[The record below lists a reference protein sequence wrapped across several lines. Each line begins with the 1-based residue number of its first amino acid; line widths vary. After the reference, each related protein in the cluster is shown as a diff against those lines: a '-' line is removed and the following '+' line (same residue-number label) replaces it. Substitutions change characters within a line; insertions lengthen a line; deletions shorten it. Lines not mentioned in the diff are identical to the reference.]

1 MRTDAVPPDLD
12 RGPMG
17 FRIATVAVALAVVAA
32 VVGRITLQVLDLGYA
47 QRTWTPTM
55 AAILAVAI
63 ALRGRPIT
71 VVWARRAATTLTLTV
86 VALCLFFLVGHLT
99 GYQTPLMAG
108 VFPIG
113 AVDVSSLPF
122 EGRPAPT
129 TLVLTL
135 TVAVVVLLLDRA
147 SHAAVLTTA
156 ALITVMGSSAA
167 WVLMEVAFPNSFRI
181 EQYLQTSTGATTS
194 SSLMLVGLT
203 VAAALA
209 RPYRLPL
216 GPLLSTRL
224 WPVLVITVAMLI
236 LGTIVSQV
244 GYRLAL
250 EAGASVRSASGVAF
264 LLQGTAVIGL
274 VVLTVWFASV
284 QQRRSTEQAHLSA
297 SAEAFASVVYSSA
310 VAMAVLDRNGF
321 IQDVNTAYERLLG
334 RPADRVIGRHR
345 NEFLAPSAGSA
356 AEAPQTPGW
365 WTDLPAAGGT
375 HHERREFRHASG
387 RAVWADSTVAIAR
400 DPLRHGEDL
409 LLEQLVDVTGVMATE
424 QELAFRSSHD
434 ALTGQLTRH
443 EITEYIDH
451 TLAQSDRPILV
462 SIVGLDRFR
471 MVNEAYGHP
480 VGDAVLV
487 EVARRLAAAVAP
499 YGAVGRVAGD
509 EFAVIQPLPPGD
521 TDGAVRRSAEWLM
534 ASVEQ
539 DLTIS
544 GVIVRTGGSIGVEV
558 GTPGDRG
565 TELLTNAS
573 AALTQA
579 KRDGGRRWQSFDTT
593 FDGHARERLL
603 LLTQLRTGMR
613 DAPDEQFQ
621 TWFQP
626 IVSLTTM
633 ETVGYEALI
642 RWHHPERGVVPA
654 GLWIEAAETDL
665 PLIHRIGLIT
675 ARQSAAFA
683 AGLPTGQRV
692 SVNVSGAHLSS
703 RDFPEFAERILDA
716 HRRDPGRLVLEL
728 TETTLATVHGPSRSR
743 LHQLVDAGVGLW
755 GDDFGTGYSSVAH
768 LRDLPLTGL
777 KLDKSFTAGLDD
789 PASTSYRIADGL
801 SGLAHG
807 LGLETVAEGI
817 ETPQQARRVAAAG
830 WELGQGW
837 LFGRP
842 NPPEHWAQPATA
854 GNEVRRGSQDST

>member
-1 MRTDAVPPDLD
+1 MPRNLD
-12 RGPMG
+12 RGPRG
-17 FRIATVAVALAVVAA
+17 FRIATQVVAWSVVAA
-32 VVGRITLQVLDLGYA
+32 AVGRVTLQVLDLGYA
-47 QRTWTPTM
+47 QRVWTPVLVTV
-55 AAILAVAI
+55 LAVALS
-63 ALRGRPIT
+63 LRAWPWGVR
-71 VVWARRAATTLTLTV
+71 WARQLASGLSLAAG
-86 VALCLFFLVGHLT
+86 ALCVLFLLGHVT
-99 GYQTPLMAG
+99 GLQAPVLAG

-113 AVDVSSLPF
+113 AADPSILPF
-122 EGRPAPT
+122 QGRPAP
-129 TLVLTL
+129 LTL
-135 TVAVVVLLLDRA
+135 LLTCTVAVAVLLLDRD
-147 SHAAVLTTA
+147 SRFAVMVSST
-156 ALITVMGSSAA
+156 LIIVMGSSAV
-167 WVLMEVAFPNSFRI
+167 WLLMELAFPASFRV
-181 EQYLQTSTGATTS
+181 EEYFQTTTGATAS
-194 SSLMLVGLT
+194 SSLLLAGLT
-203 VAAALA
+203 LAATLV

-216 GPLLSTRL
+216 GPLLTTRM
-224 WPVLVITVAMLI
+224 WPLLVIVASMMI
-236 LGTIVSQV
+236 LGTVVSQV
-244 GYRLAL
+244 GYRLTI
-250 EAGASVRSASGVAF
+250 ETGAQIRTAMLVAF
-264 LLQGTAVIGL
+264 LIQGSAVIGL
-274 VVLTVWFASV
+274 VFLSVWYASV
-284 QQRRSTEQAHLSA
+284 QQRRGAEQAHRQA
-297 SAEAFASVVYSSA
+297 SAEAFANVVYSSA
-310 VAMAVLDRNGF
+310 VAMAVLDRGGV
-321 IQDVNTAYERLLG
+321 IRDVNTAYERLLG
-334 RPADRVIGRHR
+334 RPAAAVIGRHR
-345 NEFLAPSAGSA
+345 NEFLAAPEDPAAGT
-356 AEAPQTPGW
+356 PQMPPW
-365 WTDLPAAGGT
+365 WTSLADSGGT

-387 RAVWADSTVAIAR
+387 RAVWADSTVALAR

-443 EITEYIDH
+443 EITEYLDR
-451 TLAQSDRPILV
+451 TLAQSDRPVLV
-462 SIVGLDRFR
+462 GIVGLDRFR

-487 EVARRLAAAVAP
+487 EVARRLAAAAAP

-509 EFAVIQPLPPGD
+509 EFAVIQPLPAGD
-521 TDGAVRRSAEWLM
+521 SNGAVRRTAEWLM

-544 GVIVRTGGSIGVEV
+544 GVVVRTGGSIGVEV
-558 GTPGDRG
+558 GTPGDTG
-565 TELLTNAS
+565 TQLLSNAS
-573 AALTQA
+573 AALAQA
-579 KRDGGRRWQSFDTT
+579 KRDGGRRWQSFDHT

-613 DAPDEQFQ
+613 DEPDDQFQ

-626 IVSLTTM
+626 IVSLATM

-683 AGLPTGQRV
+683 TGLPAGQRV
-692 SVNVSGAHLSS
+692 SINVSGAHLSS

-716 HRRDPGRLVLEL
+716 HRLDPGRLVLEL
-728 TETTLATVHGPSRSR
+728 TETTLASVHGPSRSR

-801 SGLAHG
+801 AGLARG

-842 NPPEHWAQPATA
+842 NPAEHWSQGTA
-854 GNEVRRGSQDST
+854 AAHEIRRGAPGTT